1 MGKDILITPGSAS
14 IQYSGSAHAQVEL
27 LIQDSG
33 SLSWQGSGSGQL
45 FSITNASA
53 SDSVSASIMAVTDNS
68 GIPILEVFQNN
79 EVKAN
84 GFRGW
89 RPYINHSA
97 NFDCVLS
104 QSGYYM
110 RCGGLITASITA
122 SSLIPFPLGTEI
134 EFIQTESTGNTMITS
149 SGAGVTI
156 NSKNNNWKLAGQWS
170 AATIK
175 KVGTDEWDL
184 VGDLT

>member
-1 MGKDILITPGSAS
+1 
-14 IQYSGSAHAQVEL
+14 
-27 LIQDSG
+27 
-33 SLSWQGSGSGQL
+33 
-45 FSITNASA
+45 
-53 SDSVSASIMAVTDNS
+53 
-68 GIPILEVFQNN
+68 
-79 EVKAN
+79 
-84 GFRGW
+84 
-89 RPYINHSA
+89 
-97 NFDCVLS
+97 
-104 QSGYYM
+104 M